1 MSFYRKRR
9 DTLPCVG
16 IDMERIMLTLK
27 SVFRHMWE
35 IVRFALFTP
44 SWGSKRRAEQRAYE
58 DRLDEAMRRSQSEQ

>member
-1 MSFYRKRR
+1 MG
-9 DTLPCVG
+9 TP
-16 IDMERIMLTLK
+16 K

-35 IVRFALFTP
+35 FIRFVLFTL